1 MELTVSVAGMSSTV
15 AVTDVVRQR
24 ELRRMKAFAT
34 GLLVLAAA
42 VFAVARANEDGPAW
56 VGYVE
61 AFAEAAMVGALADWF
76 AVTALFRYPLG
87 IPIPHTAIIPRRK
100 DQIGRSLGAFVQDHF
115 LTKEVLTERLHGAHV
130 GRRLGLWLREP
141 ENAERA
147 SEAIADAIRGT
158 IEVLDDR
165 DVQDAIGGLVQRRL
179 EQTQVAPL
187 VGKAIDVAVE
197 GGHHQRLLDAV
208 LTGLATFLDDNRA
221 TLRARL
227 DRESPWWIPEPVD
240 DRIFRKIFAG
250 VQSFLADVGRDPNHE
265 VRIAIDGRIREFAER
280 LRSDPGMLAKG
291 EEVKRDLLAHRD
303 VQAWLQSLWGELKQA
318 MLDAAGDPQSELRR
332 RLTVGLARAGE
343 RIIIDKEL
351 QAKLDGW
358 VERVAGYLVD
368 NYRGEAAALIATTVE
383 RWDSADTSRRI
394 ELQVG
399 RDLQFIRING
409 TVVGGLAG
417 LLIHTVGENL
427 L

>member
-1 MELTVSVAGMSSTV
+1 VP
-15 AVTDVVRQR
+15 VTDLDRQR
-24 ELRRMKAFAT
+24 ALRRMKLVAT
-34 GLLVLAAA
+34 SLLVAAA
-42 VFAVARANEDGPAW
+42 VVYIVARANEGPAW
-56 VGYVE
+56 LGYVE

-87 IPIPHTAIIPRRK
+87 LPIPHTAIIPRRK
-100 DQIGRSLGAFVQDHF
+100 DQIGRSLGQFVQDHF
-115 LTKEVLTERLHGAHV
+115 LTKEVLTERIRGAHI
-130 GRRLGLWLREP
+130 GRRLGQWLHEP
-141 ENAERA
+141 ANAERA
-147 SEAIADAIRGT
+147 GEVIVDALRGT

-179 EQTQVAPL
+179 EDTPVAPL
-187 VGKAIDVAVE
+187 VGRAIDVAVE

-208 LTGLATFLDDNRA
+208 LTGLSSFLSDNRA
-221 TLRARL
+221 ALRTRL
-227 DRESPWWIPEPVD
+227 EAESPWWIPEPVD
-240 DRIFRKIFAG
+240 ERIFRKIFNG
-250 VQSFLADVGRDPNHE
+250 VQRFLADVAANPEHE
-265 VRIAIDGRIREFAER
+265 FRIAIDARIRTFAER
-280 LRSDPGMLAKG
+280 LREDPVMLAKG

-318 MLDAAGDPQSELRR
+318 LLDAAADPQSELRR
-332 RLTVGLARAGE
+332 RLNVGLARAGGRVIE
-343 RIIIDKEL
+343 DQEL

-358 VERVAGYLVD
+358 VERAAGYVVE
-368 NYRGEAAALIATTVE
+368 NYRGEAAALISTTVE

-417 LLIHTVGENL
+417 LAIHAITVNL

>member
-1 MELTVSVAGMSSTV
+1 VP
-15 AVTDVVRQR
+15 VTDLDRLR
-24 ELRRMKAFAT
+24 ALRRMKVVASS
-34 GLLVLAAA
+34 LLVAAA
-42 VFAVARANEDGPAW
+42 VVYIVARANEGPTW
-56 VGYVE
+56 LGYVE

-87 IPIPHTAIIPRRK
+87 LPIPHTAIIPRRK
-100 DQIGRSLGAFVQDHF
+100 DQIGRSLGQFVQDHF
-115 LTKEVLTERLHGAHV
+115 LTKELLTERIRGAHI
-130 GRRLGLWLREP
+130 GRRLGLWLGEP
-141 ENAERA
+141 ANAERA
-147 SEAIADAIRGT
+147 GEVIVDAMRGT

-179 EQTQVAPL
+179 EDTPVAPL
-187 VGKAIDVAVE
+187 VGRAIDVAVE

-208 LTGLATFLDDNRA
+208 LAGLSSFLNDNRA
-221 TLRARL
+221 ALRARL
-227 DRESPWWIPEPVD
+227 EEESPWWIPEPVD
-240 DRIFRKIFAG
+240 ERIFKKIFNG
-250 VQSFLADVGRDPNHE
+250 VQRFLADVVDNPEHE
-265 VRIAIDGRIREFAER
+265 VRIAIDARIRSFAQR
-280 LRSDPGMLAKG
+280 LQEDPVMLAKG
-291 EEVKRDLLAHRD
+291 EEVKHDLLAHRD

-318 MLDAAGDPQSELRR
+318 LLDAAADPQSELRR
-332 RLTVGLARAGE
+332 RLTDGLAKAGQRVVGDE
-343 RIIIDKEL
+343 EL

-358 VERVAGYLVD
+358 VERVAGYVVE
-368 NYRGEAAALIATTVE
+368 NYRGEAAALISTTVE

-417 LLIHTVGENL
+417 LAIHAISVNL

>member
-1 MELTVSVAGMSSTV
+1 MKVVATS
-15 AVTDVVRQR
+15 
-24 ELRRMKAFAT
+24 
-34 GLLVLAAA
+34 LLVAAA
-42 VFAVARANEDGPAW
+42 IVYVIARANEGPTW
-56 VGYVE
+56 LGYVE
-61 AFAEAAMVGALADWF
+61 AAAEAAMVGALADWF

-100 DQIGRSLGAFVQDHF
+100 DQIGRSLGEFVQDHF
-115 LTKEVLTERLHGAHV
+115 LTKEVLTERLHGAQI
-130 GRRLGLWLREP
+130 GRRFGLWLREP

-147 SEAIADAIRGT
+147 AHAVADAMRGT

-179 EQTQVAPL
+179 EATPVAPL
-187 VGKAIDVAVE
+187 VGRAIDVAVE

-208 LTGLATFLDDNRA
+208 LSGLSSFLDDNRA
-221 TLRARL
+221 TFRERL
-227 DRESPWWIPEPVD
+227 DEESPWWVPEPID
-240 DRIFRKIFAG
+240 DRIFRKLFVG
-250 VQSFLADVGRDPNHE
+250 VQSFLSDVRANPHHD
-265 VRIAIDGRIREFAER
+265 VRTAIDARIRRFAER
-280 LRSDPGMLAKG
+280 LREDPAMLARG
-291 EEVKRDLLAHRD
+291 EEVKHDLLAHRD
-303 VQAWLQSLWGELKQA
+303 VQAWLQSLWGELKR
-318 MLDAAGDPQSELRR
+318 G
-332 RLTVGLARAGE
+332 RLTVGLAQAGE
-343 RIIIDKEL
+343 RIVIDPEL

-358 VERVAGYLVD
+358 VERLAGYVIE

-417 LLIHTVGENL
+417 LLIHAISENL

>member
-1 MELTVSVAGMSSTV
+1 MSSTA

-115 LTKEVLTERLHGAHV
+115 LTKEVLTERLHGARV

-158 IEVLDDR
+158 IQVLDDR

-208 LTGLATFLDDNRA
+208 LTGLSSFLDDNRS

-227 DRESPWWIPEPVD
+227 ERESPWWIPEPVD
-240 DRIFRKIFAG
+240 DRIFKKIFVG
-250 VQSFLADVGRDPNHE
+250 VQRFLADVGSDPNHE
-265 VRIAIDGRIREFAER
+265 VRVAMDGRIREFAER
-280 LRSDPGMLAKG
+280 LRTDPVMLAKG

-318 MLDAAGDPQSELRR
+318 MLDAVDDPESELRR

-343 RIIIDKEL
+343 RIVLDKEL

>member
-1 MELTVSVAGMSSTV
+1 VPYSDLDRLRA
-15 AVTDVVRQR
+15 
-24 ELRRMKAFAT
+24 LRRMKVVAT
-34 GLLVLAAA
+34 ALLVAAA
-42 VFAVARANEDGPAW
+42 VVFIVARSNEGPAW

-100 DQIGRSLGAFVQDHF
+100 DQIGRSLGQFVQEHF
-115 LTKEVLTERLHGAHV
+115 LTKEVLAERLHGAHV

-147 SEAIADAIRGT
+147 ADAVADAMRGT
-158 IEVLDDR
+158 ISVLDDR

-179 EQTQVAPL
+179 EDTPVAPL

-208 LTGLATFLDDNRA
+208 LRGLSSFLEDNRA

-227 DRESPWWIPEPVD
+227 EEESPWWIPEPVD
-240 DRIFRKIFAG
+240 ERIFRKIFNG
-250 VQSFLADVGRDPNHE
+250 VQRFLADVGGDPQHE
-265 VRIAIDGRIREFAER
+265 VRIAIDGRVRRFAER
-280 LRSDPGMLAKG
+280 LRDDPAMVARG

-343 RIIIDKEL
+343 RIVIDREL

-358 VERVAGYLVD
+358 VERVVGYVVD
-368 NYRGEAAALIATTVE
+368 NYRGEAAALISSTVE

-417 LLIHTVGENL
+417 VVIHAISESLL
-427 L
+427 